1 VRPGSGPTE
10 CGQGIKKGAKLSFKI
25 IGTQSN
31 NTEYEILQYL
41 VSQFSTVGVKLKV
54 KLVTSSGLV
63 SDAAGCS
70 GSAKH
75 CGYDMELWITGQWP
89 WGWPTNVPI
98 GTENFYCGATSNYL
112 ALCNAKNDTLITD
125 ATTSAHP
132 AAAIE
137 AWENFMARQ
146 QFEIYLPVPAYR
158 VVAYKSNLHGV
169 TPLTPYLYI
178 YPTEW
183 YFTK

>member
-1 VRPGSGPTE
+1 
-10 CGQGIKKGAKLSFKI
+10 
-25 IGTQSN
+25 
-31 NTEYEILQYL
+31 
-41 VSQFSTVGVKLKV
+41 
-54 KLVTSSGLV
+54 
-63 SDAAGCS
+63 
-70 GSAKH
+70 
-75 CGYDMELWITGQWP
+75 
-89 WGWPTNVPI
+89 VPI